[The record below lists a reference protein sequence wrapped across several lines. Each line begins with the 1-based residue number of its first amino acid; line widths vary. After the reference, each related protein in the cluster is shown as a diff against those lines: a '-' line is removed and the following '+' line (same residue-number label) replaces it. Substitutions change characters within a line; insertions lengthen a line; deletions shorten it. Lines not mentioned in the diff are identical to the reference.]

1 MARVGIIVDDAYEDA
16 ELRVPYDRLRA
27 DGHDVQIIGVEA
39 GKTVHGKRGDSITT
53 QVGIADISSHEL
65 DALVIP
71 GGYSPDRL
79 RTNVRMVGLTRDMF
93 DSGKP
98 VAAICH
104 AGWMLVEADIVDNRT
119 VTSWPSIKTDL
130 INAGARWIDRDVV
143 EDANLITSRHPG
155 DLGAFCA
162 AIERQLSGGAP
173 ARMPPPLVPEA
184 TTHVPR

>member
-104 AGWMLVEADIVDNRT
+104 AGWMLVSADILKGRKA
-119 VTSWPSIKTDL
+119 TSFFSIKDDL
-130 INAGARWIDRDVV
+130 KAAGADWQDAEVV
-143 EDANLITSRHPG
+143 VDGNLITSRKPD
-155 DLGAFCA
+155 DLPAFCR
-162 AIERQLSGGAP
+162 AIVVALAK
-173 ARMPPPLVPEA
+173 A
-184 TTHVPR
+184 